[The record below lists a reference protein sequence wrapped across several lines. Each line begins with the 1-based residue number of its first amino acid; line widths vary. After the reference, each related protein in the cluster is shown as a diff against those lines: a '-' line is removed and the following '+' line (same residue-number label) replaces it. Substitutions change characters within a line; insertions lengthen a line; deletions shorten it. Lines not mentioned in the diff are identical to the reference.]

1 MLTFLGLIILV
12 AGFFACHISPTHS
25 YKLHRYEGQYLYLR
39 CADLGLRCFGLAI
52 VVAFLSYHCPSF
64 KIFDFRFYFPI
75 YLWIDALMLELFAK
89 ESLEAS
95 RCAWVFLLSALTFAS
110 TFLYT
115 GLSYLKLYF
124 RFGTWNSRIYVM
136 ADILSDSPLD
146 TLLFHLSL
154 DKEKCAMIS
163 MDDRKVYV
171 GKIISLGEPSETS
184 GMDQDIAIIPLLSG
198 YRDKDT
204 LKVVFTTHYDEV
216 DAQIILSLRQGSII
230 SATVF
235 DFDAYDVW
243 NPKPGKNGKGGTAEK
258 AVGNTPASKT
268 RSKTAKATTQ
278 AGKAARAPDEA

>member
-12 AGFFACHISPTHS
+12 AGFIVCHISPTHS

-52 VVAFLSYHCPSF
+52 AVAYLSYHFPSF
-64 KIFDFRFYFPI
+64 RICGFRFYFPI
-75 YLWIDALMLELFAK
+75 YLWTDALMMELFAK
-89 ESLEAS
+89 EKLEAS
-95 RCAWVFLLSALTFAS
+95 RWTWLLILSALTFAS

-115 GLSYLKLYF
+115 GLSYFRLYL
-124 RFGTWNSRIYVM
+124 RFGTWKSRIYVM

-154 DKEKCAMIS
+154 ERDKYAMIS

-171 GKIISLGEPSETS
+171 GKIVSLGELSETS

-230 SATVF
+230 SATEF
-235 DFDAYDVW
+235 DFNAYDAW
-243 NPKPGKNGKGGTAEK
+243 NPKPASGGKNDK
-258 AVGNTPASKT
+258 ATKTVAKTSASNA
-268 RSKTAKATTQ
+268 RSKTAKA
-278 AGKAARAPDEA
+278 PS